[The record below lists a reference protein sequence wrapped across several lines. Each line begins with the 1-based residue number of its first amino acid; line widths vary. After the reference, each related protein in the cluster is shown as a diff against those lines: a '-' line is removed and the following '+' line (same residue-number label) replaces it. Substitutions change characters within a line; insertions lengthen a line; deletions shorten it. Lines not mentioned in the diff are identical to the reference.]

1 MRTKKKKKTEK
12 MDRWKGGL
20 GWELTIQNDSEL
32 HQHRLFYLST
42 TFLKRTIKKKR
53 TDESLLYL
61 SICRVIA
68 TMMSGNIYLP
78 GVLLSARVGEY
89 LY

>member
-1 MRTKKKKKTEK
+1 MRTKKKKWK
-12 MDRWKGGL
+12 RWIDGKGGL